1 MTVSDRLRTLVS
13 PIGVGRIGI
22 SGLTMAALTL
32 AAMPVAMAAFGK
44 AEDYQLGFQ
53 DPVTD
58 NARYIG
64 IFNTYLTIGAAAI
77 TLFVMALLLYV
88 IVKFNAKANPTP
100 AHFHH
105 NTTLEVLWT
114 VIPIAILV
122 VISVPS
128 FRLLYAQYAFPKPD
142 VTIKAIG
149 NQWYWSY
156 EYIDAKGVAYDSYML
171 KDDETAALRAKNVDA
186 PRLLAVDNEVVVPVN
201 KVVHVLIT
209 AKDVIHNWN
218 IPSFGIKT
226 DGVPGRV
233 TANWFKAD
241 RVGIYY
247 GVCSELCGAQH
258 AYMPIA
264 VRVVSEE
271 AYKAWLEIRKTGGKG
286 VDDKAR
292 AVIQAWL
299 PDPKATSS
307 VALLGAAATPQTP

>member
-1 MTVSDRLRTLVS
+1 MTVSDRLRTLLGRF
-13 PIGVGRIGI
+13 GV
-22 SGLTMAALTL
+22 SGLLTAAILVAL
-32 AAMPVAMAAFGK
+32 APAAMAAFGR
-44 AEDYQLGFQ
+44 AEPYQLGFQ

-58 NARYIG
+58 NARNIG
-64 IFNTYLTIGAAAI
+64 LFNTYLTIGAAAI
-77 TLFVMALLLYV
+77 TLFVMALLGYI

-122 VISVPS
+122 VVAIPS
-128 FRLLYAQYAFPKPD
+128 FRLLYAQYSFPKPD

-156 EYIDAKGVAYDSYML
+156 EYVDAKGVGYDSYML
-171 KDDETAALRAKNVDA
+171 KDEETAALRAKGVDA
-186 PRLLAVDNEVVVPVN
+186 PRTLAVDNEVVVPVN

-218 IPSFGIKT
+218 IPSFGIKS
-226 DGVPGRV
+226 DGVPGRI
-233 TANWFKAD
+233 TATWFKAD

-264 VRVVSEE
+264 VRVVTGE
-271 AYKAWLEIRKTGGKG
+271 AYKAWLDIRKAGGKG

-292 AVIQAWL
+292 AAIQASIAE
-299 PDPKATSS
+299 PAT
-307 VALLGAAATPQTP
+307 AAKLATLATVPATQTP

>member
-1 MTVSDRLRTLVS
+1 MTVSDRLRTLA
-13 PIGVGRIGI
+13 GTIGI
-22 SGLTMAALTL
+22 SGLTAVSLMLLTAPAAR
-32 AAMPVAMAAFGK
+32 AAFGK
-44 AEDYQLGFQ
+44 AENYQWGFQ

-58 NARYIG
+58 NARNIG
-64 IFNTYLTIGAAAI
+64 LFNTYLTIGMTVI
-77 TLFVMALLLYV
+77 VLFVMALLLYV

-114 VIPIAILV
+114 IIPIAILV

-128 FRLLYAQYAFPKPD
+128 FRLLYAQYSFPKPD

-156 EYIDAKGVAYDSYML
+156 EYIDTKGFTYDSYML
-171 KDDETAALRAKNVDA
+171 KDEETAALRAKNIDA

-218 IPSFGIKT
+218 IPSFGVKS
-226 DGVPGRV
+226 DGVPGRI
-233 TANWFKAD
+233 TATWFKAD
-241 RVGIYY
+241 RIGVYY

-264 VRVVSEE
+264 VRVVSDE
-271 AYKAWLEIRKTGGKG
+271 AYAKWLDIRKAGGKD

-292 AVIQAWL
+292 AVTEAWL
-299 PDPKATSS
+299 PDPKATTA
-307 VALLGAAATPQTP
+307 VASTDSGTIISEQGSKF